1 VSVKR
6 KNLLRRVVVQ
16 AGLMTGFGRLP
27 AMAALTGIAT
37 AAEPES
43 GSGDMNM
50 DTLIAALHSI
60 GGPVCLDAANRL
72 EAESTNDGGFNLHL
86 RNAGIDLQDARILAN
101 AMEKI
106 DLATRYLMS
115 FSASYNPDLKDAGAI
130 VLSGAFPKSMTEL
143 GLVGCSIGDAGGNAL
158 LEWAQLAPDLRMICV
173 EGNDF
178 SSGLKSDFRELG
190 QRHGSLMVVV

>member
-1 VSVKR
+1 
-6 KNLLRRVVVQ
+6 
-16 AGLMTGFGRLP
+16 
-27 AMAALTGIAT
+27 
-37 AAEPES
+37 
-43 GSGDMNM
+43 
-50 DTLIAALHSI
+50 
-60 GGPVCLDAANRL
+60 
-72 EAESTNDGGFNLHL
+72 
-86 RNAGIDLQDARILAN
+86 
-101 AMEKI
+101 
-106 DLATRYLMS
+106 MS